1 MPRLKMRG
9 VRRYGGAQGVG
20 TVASVLTGTQST
32 HKHTKK
38 TDRKCL
44 VWRACVLVC
53 VLMHVLVSNSTH
65 RIAAAR
71 ILTGYLYFLLL

>member
-1 MPRLKMRG
+1 MRG

-32 HKHTKK
+32 HKHTHQKK
-38 TDRKCL
+38 MDRKCL

-53 VLMHVLVSNSTH
+53 VLMHVLVSNSTR

-71 ILTGYLYFLLL
+71 